1 MSIIVH
7 TRFERSSI
15 LENKSSE
22 LIIMEKE
29 SQDFK
34 SQHLVIQ
41 KELNNFGHQV
51 ESLCDLESDC
61 CISEED
67 AYQQIKNFWLQ
78 LRRSNPEII
87 HISML
92 SE

>member
-7 TRFERSSI
+7 TSFERSSI
-15 LENKSSE
+15 LEYKSSE

-29 SQDFK
+29 RQDLRSQYPTM
-34 SQHLVIQ
+34 QM
-41 KELNNFGHQV
+41 ELDNFGLQV
-51 ESLCDLESDC
+51 EYLCDLESDC

-67 AYQQIKNFWLQ
+67 AYKQIKNFWLQ
-78 LRRSNPEII
+78 LRRSNSEII
-87 HISML
+87 NISIS